1 MRKAYELRKIRR
13 EERCTRYFVTPN
25 ERRVSRLRRERERE
39 REKQKEGGPSDFY
52 GNSVSRAFL
61 CCKSSWK
68 PGSNNGSGPPRDIQP
83 LGAFACI
90 SIRYPFPGGR
100 EESPQSSRRVEA
112 GRRLLCTSV
121 HAPGAIVRVNRG
133 WSPSSFG
140 TRKGGIQG
148 NAAARYP

>member
-1 MRKAYELRKIRR
+1 ADVRLSKSIRAAFLACLKKNIDVP
-13 EERCTRYFVTPN
+13 E
-25 ERRVSRLRRERERE
+25 
-39 REKQKEGGPSDFY
+39 SDFY

-90 SIRYPFPGGR
+90 SIRYSFPGGR

-121 HAPGAIVRVNRG
+121 HAPGAIVSTKSLDGIFHIR
-133 WSPSSFG
+133 W
-140 TRKGGIQG
+140 IQG